1 MLYQFA
7 NEAATLED
15 VQMGLKDLEH
25 SLGEL
30 SQMCEGAGEE
40 YDVDGSMLGGLLR
53 VLQCVAHVQRVNV
66 DYLVEQK
73 YKGKVKTA

>member
-15 VQMGLKDLEH
+15 VQMGLKDLEQ

-30 SQMCEGAGEE
+30 SQMCDGAGEE
-40 YDVDGSMLGGLLR
+40 YDVDGSMLAGLLR
-53 VLQCVAHVQRVNV
+53 VMQCVAHVQRVNV

-73 YKGKVKTA
+73 YKGKVRTA